1 MIERRKAIVG
11 LAAIFA
17 VAMGRRGTAQQAT
30 AWTGTTSSITL
41 NQPPQWFMF
50 TIEEGG
56 GLKFEYK
63 GETVSITADELWT
76 ALKG

>member
-17 VAMGRRGTAQQAT
+17 AAMGARAKAQSDWKLNSAAT
-30 AWTGTTSSITL
+30 QT
-41 NQPPQWFMF
+41 PQWFMLMLD
-50 TIEEGG
+50 EGG
-56 GLKFEYK
+56 GLKFQYK

-76 ALKG
+76 ALKS